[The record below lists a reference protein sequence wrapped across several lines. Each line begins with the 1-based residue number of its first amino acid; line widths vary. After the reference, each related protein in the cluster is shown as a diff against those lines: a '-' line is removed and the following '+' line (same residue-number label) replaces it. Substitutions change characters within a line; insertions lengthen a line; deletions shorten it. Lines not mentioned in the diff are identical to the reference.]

1 MKRLLSFTFG
11 ILFAGLTVAQN
22 DEVRELPFFDKIKV
36 SGQIKVFLEK
46 GDKEMATVKASDIL
60 ASDITIE
67 VVGKTLEIKLK
78 KDSKKQAKA
87 EVFVKYRELRD
98 VSVAAAAYVSLNDT
112 LKVDK
117 LVLNVITTSEFDSDI
132 VANTIDVKVGQ
143 GSSVRLRGTVQ
154 NYEATVNTKGIL
166 SALELKADSAFIT
179 VGTGAI
185 AKIFAKELIDANVR
199 TAGTLTYSGSPKQKN
214 IKTSMGS
221 TVHEEE

>member
-1 MKRLLSFTFG
+1 MKRLLTITFG
-11 ILFAGLTVAQN
+11 ILLSGLAVAQN
-22 DEVRELPFFDKIKV
+22 VEQRELPFFDKIRV
-36 SGQIKVFLEK
+36 SGEIKVFIEK
-46 GDKEMATVKASDIL
+46 GDKEMATIKANEILVSDIIL
-60 ASDITIE
+60 E

-98 VSVAAAAYVSLNDT
+98 VSVAAAAYVSMNDT

-132 VANTIDVKVGQ
+132 IANTIDVKVGQ

-166 SALELKADSAFIT
+166 SALELKADSAFVT

-185 AKIFAKELIDANVR
+185 AKIYAKEFIEANVR
-199 TAGTLTYSGSPKQKN
+199 PVGNLTYSGEPKQKN
-214 IKTSMGS
+214 IKTSIGS
-221 TVHEEE
+221 TVREE